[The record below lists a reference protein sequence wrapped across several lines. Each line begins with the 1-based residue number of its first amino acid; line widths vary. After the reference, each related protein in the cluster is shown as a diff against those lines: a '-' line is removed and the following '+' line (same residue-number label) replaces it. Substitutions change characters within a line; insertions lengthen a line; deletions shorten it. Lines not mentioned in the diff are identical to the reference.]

1 MLRAVALIAL
11 ALVAV
16 GGCDHPS
23 EDLEQVRRDQRE
35 ILFRLG
41 SLAKAI
47 EQAGSRAP
55 TAANPGNQPPQA
67 YEIALGESPVKGRR
81 DAPVTIVEFS
91 DFQCPGCKTYQAL
104 VNQVLQLYPKDVKL
118 VYKEFPLAEIHANAV
133 GAAKAA
139 LAAAR
144 QGKFWEMHDMMYQNQ
159 DELGMNELKQY
170 AQNVGLDVLQWQK
183 DFSSPEVQQQLTR
196 EADEG
201 RAAGVDSTPSF
212 FVNGRR
218 ITAGTIEEFK
228 SLIQEA
234 LNGDRGKTG

>member
-11 ALVAV
+11 ALLAL
-16 GGCDHPS
+16 GGCDRRS
-23 EDLEQVRRDQRE
+23 DDLEEVRRDQRE

-118 VYKEFPLAEIHANAV
+118 VYKEFPLAEIHAHAV
-133 GAAKAA
+133 DAAKAA

-170 AQNVGLDVLQWQK
+170 AQNVGLDVPQWQK

-218 ITAGTIEEFK
+218 ITTGTIEEFK
-228 SLIQEA
+228 LLIQEA
-234 LNGDRGKTG
+234 LNGNRGKSG

>member
-11 ALVAV
+11 ALLAL
-16 GGCDHPS
+16 GGCDRRS
-23 EDLEQVRRDQRE
+23 DDLEEVRRDQRE

-41 SLAKAI
+41 VLAKTI
-47 EQAGSRAP
+47 ELAGSRAP
-55 TAANPGNQPPQA
+55 TAANPGNQPPQV

-118 VYKEFPLAEIHANAV
+118 VYKEFPLAEIHAHAV
-133 GAAKAA
+133 DAAKAA

-159 DELGMNELKQY
+159 GELGMNELKQY

-183 DFSSPEVQQQLTR
+183 DFSSPELKQQLTR

>member
-23 EDLEQVRRDQRE
+23 EDLEEVRRDQRE

-55 TAANPGNQPPQA
+55 TAATPGNQPPQA

-91 DFQCPGCKTYQAL
+91 DFQCPWCKTYQAL
-104 VNQVLQLYPKDVKL
+104 MNQVLQLYPKDVKL

-234 LNGDRGKTG
+234 LNGNRGKSG

>member
-55 TAANPGNQPPQA
+55 TAAPPGNQPPQA

-170 AQNVGLDVLQWQK
+170 AENVGLDVPQWQK

-228 SLIQEA
+228 LLIQEA
-234 LNGDRGKTG
+234 LNGNRGKSG

>member
-16 GGCDHPS
+16 GGCDHRS
-23 EDLEQVRRDQRE
+23 EDLEEVRRDQRE

-104 VNQVLQLYPKDVKL
+104 VNQVLQLYPKDIKL

-133 GAAKAA
+133 DAAKAA

-144 QGKFWEMHDMMYQNQ
+144 QGKFWEMHDMLYENQ
-159 DELGMNELKQY
+159 DELGMDKIKQY
-170 AQNVGLDVLQWQK
+170 AQKVGLDVIRWEQ
-183 DFSSPEVQQQLTR
+183 DFSSPEVKQQLSR
-196 EADEG
+196 EGDEG

-218 ITAGTIEEFK
+218 ITQGTLEEFK
-228 SLIQEA
+228 LLIQEA
-234 LNGDRGKTG
+234 LNGTRGKNA

>member
-16 GGCDHPS
+16 GGCDRRS
-23 EDLEQVRRDQRE
+23 EDLEEMRRDQRE

-41 SLAKAI
+41 VLTKAI

-55 TAANPGNQPPQA
+55 TAANPGNPPQV

-91 DFQCPGCKTYQAL
+91 DFQCPGCKTYLAL

-133 GAAKAA
+133 DAAKAA

-144 QGKFWEMHDMMYQNQ
+144 QGKFWEMHDTMYQNQ
-159 DELGMNELKQY
+159 DALGMNELKQY

-196 EADEG
+196 EAGEG

-218 ITAGTIEEFK
+218 IAAGTIEEFK
-228 SLIQEA
+228 LLIQEA

>member
-16 GGCDHPS
+16 AGCDRRS
-23 EDLEQVRRDQRE
+23 EELEEVRRDQRE

-41 SLAKAI
+41 ILTKAI

-55 TAANPGNQPPQA
+55 TAANPGNPPQV

-91 DFQCPGCKTYQAL
+91 DFQCPGCKTYLAL

-133 GAAKAA
+133 DAAKAA

-159 DELGMNELKQY
+159 DALGMNELKQY

-196 EADEG
+196 EAAEG

-218 ITAGTIEEFK
+218 IAAGTIEEFK
-228 SLIQEA
+228 LLIQEA